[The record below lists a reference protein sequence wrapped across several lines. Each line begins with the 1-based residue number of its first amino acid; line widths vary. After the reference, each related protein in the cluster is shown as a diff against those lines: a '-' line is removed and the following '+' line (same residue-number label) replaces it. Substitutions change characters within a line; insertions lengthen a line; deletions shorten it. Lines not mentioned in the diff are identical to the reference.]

1 MKEIFP
7 TAQLRLTVRGVPIH
21 SEASKYDS
29 MIYETEHI
37 EKKEEYLITSTGA
50 NHLSDN
56 WYDDKLFVTFINM
69 SNKGANNE

>member
-1 MKEIFP
+1 
-7 TAQLRLTVRGVPIH
+7 
-21 SEASKYDS
+21 